1 VTAGARPDGPLTGS
15 VAIVTGAGRGIGRAV
30 ATSLHERGVHV
41 ALTGRSAGP
50 LEALAAE
57 LRESGRPARAL
68 ALPGDVTDPEAVAAT
83 VEAAE
88 RDLRPVGLLV
98 NNAGMAES
106 RDAPVWDA
114 DLDEW
119 WRTVTTNLLGPVLYM
134 RSVVPRMLARGAGRI
149 INVNSRRGV
158 VPMPGQTAYGVSKCG
173 LAMVTE
179 SAAAGLRGTGV
190 LVFDYSP
197 GRVRTDLTAGLGA
210 SATSSPW
217 TPMEVAVAGLVAI
230 AEGRLDALAG
240 RFLHAHDDL
249 AALAGGAAE
258 IVRRDGRVLGFTE
271 AFPGDPLSPG

>member
-1 VTAGARPDGPLTGS
+1 MTAEARPGGPLTGS

-30 ATSLHERGVHV
+30 ATRLHELGAHV

-50 LEALAAE
+50 LEELAAR
-57 LRESGRPARAL
+57 LRETGRPGGAL

-88 RDLRPVGLLV
+88 RDLGPVDLLV

-106 RDAPVWDA
+106 RDVPVWEA

-119 WRTVTTNLLGPVLYM
+119 WRTVTTNLLGPVLYI
-134 RSVVPRMLARGAGRI
+134 RALAPRMIARGGGRI

-158 VPMPGQTAYGVSKCG
+158 VPLRGQTAYGVSKCA

-179 SAAAGLRGTGV
+179 SAAVGLRGTGV

-217 TPMEVAVAGLVAI
+217 TPMEVAVDGLAAI

-249 AALAGGAAE
+249 AALAGRSAE

-271 AFPGDPLSPG
+271 AFPGDPLTSR